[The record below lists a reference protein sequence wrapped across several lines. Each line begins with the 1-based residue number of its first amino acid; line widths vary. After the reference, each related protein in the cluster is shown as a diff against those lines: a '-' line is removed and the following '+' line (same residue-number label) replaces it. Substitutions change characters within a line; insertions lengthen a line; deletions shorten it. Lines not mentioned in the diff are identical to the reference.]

1 MSELRL
7 IPTRAIMR
15 INKIRENIST
25 KDNFSYL
32 FLSIFLL
39 FFSTAVVD
47 QFFKQNLLGQS
58 LIIIMT
64 ILSMSIGVWSIK
76 SSHFA
81 FKTSISLILVSAV
94 LGLAF
99 YLLETANLEFVHL
112 LFMLVFFSIT
122 LKLAAEQV
130 LFSGKITINSMVGSI
145 CIYLLLG
152 LIWVMLYLLLNEFI
166 PHSFSGLAATTW
178 QDNFSDTIYFSFVTL
193 TTLGYG
199 DILPLNPLARF
210 LVYCEVVVGVFYMAI
225 VVSSLVGAGISKTKS
240 KS

>member
-1 MSELRL
+1 
-7 IPTRAIMR
+7 MR
-15 INKIRENIST
+15 TNKIRENIST

-32 FLSIFLL
+32 FISIFLL
-39 FFSTAVVD
+39 LFSTAVVA
-47 QFFKQNLLGQS
+47 QFFKHSLFGQS
-58 LIIIMT
+58 LIIVMT

-76 SSHFA
+76 SSRFA

-94 LGLAF
+94 LGLAL

-122 LKLAAEQV
+122 LKLAAEQA
-130 LFSGKITINSMVGSI
+130 LFSEEITINSLVGSI

-166 PHSFSGLAATTW
+166 PLSFSGLTGSSW
-178 QDNFSDTIYFSFVTL
+178 QDNFADAIYFSFVTL

-199 DILPLNPLARF
+199 DILPVNPIARF
-210 LVYCEVVVGVFYMAI
+210 LVYSEVIVGVFYMAI
-225 VVSSLVGAGISKTKS
+225 VVSSLVSAGISKS
-240 KS
+240 KSTD